1 MKRARTRA
9 DLNHRAGMTR
19 TPQGTWITRRRDTA
33 LAFQRDNGGILLV
46 EADEYHVC
54 CGGCDE
60 RFCQCRGDLAHIK
73 SLAPSWDESH
83 PDNAGRTR
91 GPCQPTLF

>member
-1 MKRARTRA
+1 MKRARTQA
-9 DLNHRAGMTR
+9 DLHRRDGMTR
-19 TPQGTWITRRRDTA
+19 TPTGTWASQRRDTA
-33 LAFQRDNGGILLV
+33 RAFQRDNGGILLV

-54 CGGCDE
+54 CAGCQPPL
-60 RFCQCRGDLAHIK
+60 CGCRGDTTYIN